1 MAAQWR
7 LLTDYL
13 LRAGA
18 RVSLTWAEFD
28 AIVGGLPRSAVDHY
42 PKWWHGDRPNT
53 RAWRAAGYEAAQVDP
68 GFAVTFVRTGSQS
81 SGAMTRPP
89 RAVPPSVVRGDSS
102 EPMSALDGLDPT
114 RCLIVIP
121 CSASK
126 RKGGQVGAPS
136 TAVRAL
142 AMARRRVLSDPESH
156 TDETLVR
163 PAWQRYDGYLYR
175 AAAPVLPGLASTDRL
190 LILSGGY
197 GLLDS
202 RDLIGDYNRI
212 MRTRDWP
219 SGLLERLLAE
229 RAAGSGL
236 DVLAVASASTDYA
249 KVLRRTPWELG
260 PERTAHLMTM
270 RGMRGAAAVSSAL
283 GQALRTFIEGRSDYP
298 PSMVIE
304 RLDA

>member
-1 MAAQWR
+1 MAAQWG

-13 LRAGA
+13 LRADA

-28 AIVGGLPRSAVDHY
+28 AIVGGVPPSAVDHY
-42 PKWWHGDRPNT
+42 PQWWHSDRPNT
-53 RAWRAAGYEAAQVDP
+53 RAWHAAGYEAAQVDP
-68 GFAVTFVRTGSQS
+68 GVAVMFVRTGAQS
-81 SGAMTRPP
+81 PRATTRPP

-102 EPMSALDGLDPT
+102 EAMRALDGLDRT

-136 TAVRAL
+136 TAVPAL
-142 AMARRRVLSDPESH
+142 ATARRQVLSDPESH

-163 PAWQRYDGYLYR
+163 PAWQRYDGHLYR
-175 AAAPVLPGLASTDRL
+175 TAAPVLPGLASTNRL

-202 RDLIGDYNRI
+202 KDLIGDYNRM

-219 SGLLERLLAE
+219 RGLLEGLLAE

-236 DVLAVASASTDYA
+236 DVLAVASDSTDYA

-260 PERTAHLMTM
+260 PEHTAYLMTM
-270 RGMRGAAAVSSAL
+270 RGMGGATAVSSAL
-283 GQALRTFIEGRSDYP
+283 GQALRTFIEARRDYP